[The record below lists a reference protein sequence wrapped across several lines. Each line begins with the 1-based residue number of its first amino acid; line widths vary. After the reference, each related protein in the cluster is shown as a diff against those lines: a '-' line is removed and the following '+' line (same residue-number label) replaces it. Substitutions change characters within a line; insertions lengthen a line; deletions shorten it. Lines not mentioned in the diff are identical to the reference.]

1 MKIIIGNFWN
11 DSDKGKG
18 KYLKKILLQYHV
30 EHDRSHMNRLGLHND
45 RQTTIRLSH
54 GMATH

>member
-1 MKIIIGNFWN
+1 MIIENFWN

-30 EHDRSHMNRLGLHND
+30 VDHRSHMNRLGLHND
-45 RQTTIRLSH
+45 RTMTISLSH